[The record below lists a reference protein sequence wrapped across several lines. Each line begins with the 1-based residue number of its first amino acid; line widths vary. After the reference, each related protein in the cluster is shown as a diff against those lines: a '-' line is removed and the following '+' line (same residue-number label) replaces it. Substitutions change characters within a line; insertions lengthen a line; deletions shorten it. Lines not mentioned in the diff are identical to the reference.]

1 MHSNLY
7 VSVVFEKTNHVCK
20 QKKTVLRIA
29 EGNAQQNSIR
39 SCNIVREWLGPD
51 YNEVVSLIRGD

>member
-29 EGNAQQNSIR
+29 EGNAQNSIR
-39 SCNIVREWLGPD
+39 SCNIESEWLGPD
-51 YNEVVSLIRGD
+51 YNEVVLLIRED

>member
-1 MHSNLY
+1 MFASRRRQL
-7 VSVVFEKTNHVCK
+7 
-20 QKKTVLRIA
+20 VLRAA

-51 YNEVVSLIRGD
+51 YNEVVSLVRED